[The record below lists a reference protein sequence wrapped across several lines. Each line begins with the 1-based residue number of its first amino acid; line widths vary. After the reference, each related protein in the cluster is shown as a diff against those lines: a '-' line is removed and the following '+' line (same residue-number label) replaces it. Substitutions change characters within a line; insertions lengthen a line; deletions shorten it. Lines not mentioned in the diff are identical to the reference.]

1 MKSKPSKTRAGA
13 SSRNAKKP
21 GRFPWASYT
30 DEQLLDERIC
40 DLGVRLDGSQLHER
54 VDQLYGELAEHQIR
68 FRPHCWLSDE
78 WFSPEGVPGI
88 AIPFYLAHTRLMQLE
103 RAQMLEVEGGTD
115 AWCMKI
121 LRHEAGH
128 AIDAAYRLNRRRRY
142 REMFGRSSQP
152 YPEFYHP
159 RPYSKRFV
167 LHLDYWY
174 AQSHPLEDFAE
185 TFAVWLMPDSPWRSQ
200 YQGWPAMRKLEYV
213 DSLMQQING
222 TKPLVQSREHVES
235 VAKIRRTLRQHY
247 QIKRDHYGLNHPDF
261 YDRDLK
267 RLFSDDH
274 RHRGN
279 EAASTFL
286 RRVRP
291 ELRRR
296 VARATGQYQYTID
309 QVLRDMIE
317 RSRELKLRLD
327 RPEVEAKLDAMV
339 VLTVQTMNYLH
350 AGHHRVAL

>member
-1 MKSKPSKTRAGA
+1 MQSNQSRARAGTR
-13 SSRNAKKP
+13 SGNRRKP
-21 GRFPWASYT
+21 RRFPWESYT
-30 DEQLLDERIC
+30 ADQLLDLRIC
-40 DLGVRLDGSQLHER
+40 DLGVRLEGSLLRER
-54 VDQLYGELAEHQIR
+54 VDQLYEELADRKIR
-68 FRPHCWLSDE
+68 FRPRCWLSDE

-88 AIPFYLAHTRLMQLE
+88 AIPFYLAHPRLMQLE
-103 RAQMLEVEGGTD
+103 RSQMLEVEGGTD
-115 AWCMKI
+115 EWCMKI
-121 LRHEAGH
+121 LRHETGH
-128 AIDAAYRLNRRRRY
+128 AIDTAYRLNRRRRY

-152 YPEFYHP
+152 YPEFYQP

-185 TFAVWLMPDSPWRSQ
+185 TFAVWLVPESPWRVQ
-200 YQGWPAMRKLEYV
+200 YQGWPAVKKLEYV
-213 DSLMQQING
+213 DSLMQQIHD
-222 TKPLVQSREHVES
+222 TKPTVQSREHVEP

-267 RLFSDDH
+267 RLFSDDKQH
-274 RHRGN
+274 AKN
-279 EAASTFL
+279 VSASSFL
-286 RRVRP
+286 RRARP

-317 RSRELKLRLD
+317 RCRELKLRLD
-327 RPEVEAKLDAMV
+327 RPENEAKLDAMV

>member
-1 MKSKPSKTRAGA
+1 MKSKPSRTRAGA
-13 SSRNAKKP
+13 SSGNAKKR

-30 DEQLLDERIC
+30 DEQLLDLRIC
-40 DLGVRLDGSQLHER
+40 DLGVRLDGSQLRER
-54 VDQLYGELAEHQIR
+54 VEQLYEELGEHQIR
-68 FRPHCWLSDE
+68 FRPHCWLSNE

-88 AIPFYLAHTRLMQLE
+88 AIPFYLAHPRLMQLE
-103 RAQMLEVEGGTD
+103 RAQMLEIEGGTD
-115 AWCMKI
+115 TWCMKI

-128 AIDAAYRLNRRRRY
+128 AIDTAYRLNRRRRY

-185 TFAVWLMPDSPWRSQ
+185 TFAVWLVPDSPWRSQ

-213 DSLMQQING
+213 DGLMQQIHDV
-222 TKPLVQSREHVES
+222 KPVVQAREHVES
-235 VAKIRRTLRQHY
+235 VGKIRNTLRQHY
-247 QIKRDHYGLNHPDF
+247 QTKRDHYGLNHPDF

-274 RHRGN
+274 QYRGN

-327 RPEVEAKLDAMV
+327 RPEAEAKLDAMV

>member
-1 MKSKPSKTRAGA
+1 MKSKRSMRRAGTGLHRRRT
-13 SSRNAKKP
+13 SRRLAWESF
-21 GRFPWASYT
+21 G
-30 DEQLLDERIC
+30 DEQLLGMRIC
-40 DLGVRLDGSQLHER
+40 DLRVRLDGSLLR
-54 VDQLYGELAEHQIR
+54 DNIKRLYEELKDRDIR

-88 AIPFYLAHTRLMQLE
+88 GIPFYLAHSRLMQLE
-103 RAQMLEVEGGTD
+103 RSQMLEVEGGTD
-115 AWCMKI
+115 EWCMMI
-121 LRHEAGH
+121 LRHETGH
-128 AIDAAYRLNRRRRY
+128 AIDTAFRLHRRRQY
-142 REMFGRSSQP
+142 REMFGKSTQP

-185 TFAVWLMPDSPWRSQ
+185 TFAVWLKPRSPWRTQ
-200 YQGWPAMRKLEYV
+200 YQDWPALRKLEYV
-213 DSLMQQING
+213 DGVMQQIAG
-222 TKPLVQSREHVES
+222 TKPIVVAREHVEPTS
-235 VAKIRRTLRQHY
+235 KNRKTLREHY
-247 QIKRDHYGLNHPDF
+247 QAKRDHYGLSHPDF

-267 RLFSDDH
+267 RLFSSDPQH
-274 RHRGN
+274 NGN
-279 EAASTFL
+279 DTAAAFL

-309 QVLRDMIE
+309 QVLRDMIG
-317 RSRELKLRLD
+317 RCRELKLRLD
-327 RPEVEAKLDAMV
+327 RPESEAKQDAMV
-339 VLTVQTMNYLH
+339 VLTVQTMNFLH